1 MYFLV
6 DIESVSQIKGEVMSI
21 PLQFPQLVQEKSF
34 FLRLPDT
41 FAGVL
46 REKKY
51 LRAVLNATIINYIS
65 VQS

>member
-6 DIESVSQIKGEVMSI
+6 DIESVSQTKGEVMSI
-21 PLQFPQLVQEKSF
+21 PLQFPQLVQ
-34 FLRLPDT
+34 DT